1 MMPVWTLK
9 LGAVAVTLAS
19 TAGFWRYVTA
29 HVHPVKAPL
38 KPKVEQPADETITKA
53 DMGWDR
59 GTDTNPAAAPAP
71 APVTVKKVVVIQS
84 QVQSGAAPGA
94 NWVANRTGTQPVTN
108 THTS

>member
-9 LGAVAVTLAS
+9 LGAVVVTLAS

-38 KPKVEQPADETITKA
+38 KPKVERPADETITCA
-53 DMGWDR
+53 DTGWDL
-59 GTDTNPAAAPAP
+59 GTDAMPAP
-71 APVTVKKVVVIQS
+71 TPTPVTVKKVVVIQS
-84 QVQSGAAPGA
+84 QVQTGAALGA

-108 THTS
+108 NYRS